1 MTRALTRPDKRV
13 AVYGAYGHT
22 GRFVVAELVRRG
34 WSPVLSGRD
43 PERLRSLGEVVPRA
57 LVRAAGVEDA
67 ASLDAMLDGV
77 QAVVNCAGPFLDTAS
92 PLIEAAL
99 RAGVHYLDLTAEQ
112 ESARQ
117 TFERYGEASRSAG
130 VTVLPAVAFYGG
142 LADLLATAAAGE
154 WEHIDEVEVGVALD
168 GWSPTDGTRR
178 TGERNTFPRRV
189 VTGGR
194 LTELPAP
201 PPSRQWSFPEPFGD
215 QEVVAVPLSEVV
227 AIHSHLRAD
236 EVHAFI
242 NSTAL
247 RDLADPATPPPTAA
261 DDSGRSA
268 QVFVV
273 EVVVR
278 RGDEIRRAAAR
289 GRDIYAATAPLV
301 GEALDRVAEG
311 RARGPGVWSAGAA
324 FDAADFL
331 HALPPDAFSLD
342 LPGSV
347 RPSG

>member
-1 MTRALTRPDKRV
+1 MTRTYTRPDKLV

-22 GRFVVAELVRRG
+22 GKFVVTELVRRG
-34 WSPVLSGRD
+34 WSLVLSGRD
-43 PERLRSLGEVVPRA
+43 PERLRSLGRGIPGA
-57 LVRAAGVEDA
+57 LVRAASVDDA
-67 ASLDAMLDGV
+67 ASLDAMLHGV
-77 QAVVNCAGPFLDTAS
+77 KAVVNCAGPFLDTAR

-117 TFERYGEASRSAG
+117 TFERYGELSRAAG

-154 WEHIDEVEVGVALD
+154 WKHMDAVEVGVALD
-168 GWSPTDGTRR
+168 GWSPTEGTRR
-178 TGERNTFPRRV
+178 TGTRNTFPRRV
-189 VTGGR
+189 VTGGH
-194 LTELPAP
+194 LSELPAP
-201 PPSRQWSFPEPFGD
+201 PPSRRWSFPKPFGD

-247 RDLADPATPPPTAA
+247 HDLADPATPPPTAA

-273 EVVVR
+273 EVIVR
-278 RGDEIRRAAAR
+278 QGSEVRRAAAR

-311 RARGPGVWSAGAA
+311 RVRGPGVWSAGAA
-324 FDAADFL
+324 FDPADFL
-331 HALPPDAFSLD
+331 LALQPDAFTLD
-342 LPGSV
+342 LPESV
-347 RPSG
+347 APSD